1 MAKRIFISY
10 RRSDTQM
17 AAGRLHD
24 SLVGRFGGPSVF
36 RDKEA
41 IRPGYDWIDE
51 IQNALAGDVVV
62 VALLGP
68 QWTDSRDAEG
78 RRRLDDPEDANRVEL
93 ETALT
98 KKVPVIPVLVEGAN
112 MPDADDLPSSLRALI
127 RRNAVPLRD
136 GDWDADFGRLADA
149 LSSLGDPPSA
159 RPKPA
164 RPGPTD
170 GSHRWARRVGAG
182 LAPGGRLAIVSTVD
196 GSGRQSGVP
205 QRESTAQ
212 RAVTPEPVQPSPSQ
226 PSPSQPSRPVSVAS
240 AAPPPP
246 AVPQRESIVNIAGTW
261 RDVNYAGVLDLVTQD
276 GPNLRLKRW
285 GVLPNGIGFESSGA
299 GTIEGTHISHR
310 YSTRYQTGAVSTGSC
325 TGTAAADGSRIEGTC
340 IDSLL
345 GTIPVITVRQ

>member
-24 SLVGRFGGPSVF
+24 ALVGLFGAASVF

-62 VALLGP
+62 LALLGP
-68 QWTDSRDAEG
+68 QWADSRDAEG
-78 RRRLDDPEDANRVEL
+78 RRRLDDPEDSNRVEL

-112 MPDADDLPSSLRALI
+112 VPDTDALPSGLRPLT
-127 RRNAVPLRD
+127 RRNAVRLRD
-136 GDWDADFGRLADA
+136 DDWDGDFGRLADA
-149 LSSLGDPPSA
+149 LRSLGVIASPRAQAVRS
-159 RPKPA
+159 
-164 RPGPTD
+164 
-170 GSHRWARRVGAG
+170 GSQDASRRSLWPFVAG
-182 LAPGGRLAIVSTVD
+182 LTAAALVVSVLFANWPGTATVAPQT
-196 GSGRQSGVP
+196 
-205 QRESTAQ
+205 E
-212 RAVTPEPVQPSPSQ
+212 SPS
-226 PSPSQPSRPVSVAS
+226 SPQVVQTQPVSDAPRNNPAS
-240 AAPPPP
+240 VAPPEAP
-246 AVPQRESIVNIAGTW
+246 AVRRESIVNIAGTW
-261 RDVNYAGVLDLVTQD
+261 RDVNYAGVVDQVTQE
-276 GPNLRLKRW
+276 GRNLSLRRW

-299 GTIEGTHISHR
+299 GTIDGTHISHR

-325 TGTAAADGSRIEGTC
+325 TGTTDGSRIEGTC

>member
-68 QWTDSRDAEG
+68 QWADSRDAEG
-78 RRRLDDPEDANRVEL
+78 RRRLDDPEDSNRVEL

-98 KKVPVIPVLVEGAN
+98 KRVPVIPVLVEGAN
-112 MPDADDLPSSLRALI
+112 VPDADMLPSSLRALT
-127 RRNAVPLRD
+127 RRNAVRLRD
-136 GDWDADFGRLADA
+136 DDWDADFGRLADA
-149 LSSLGDPPSA
+149 LGSLGVVASS
-159 RPKPA
+159 RPQA
-164 RPGPTD
+164 GHS
-170 GSHRWARRVGAG
+170 GSQDSSRKQMWIVGAG
-182 LAPGGRLAIVSTVD
+182 LAALALVAVVAANWPGRAAV
-196 GSGRQSGVP
+196 
-205 QRESTAQ
+205 AQ
-212 RAVTPEPVQPSPSQ
+212 RTESPAASQ
-226 PSPSQPSRPVSVAS
+226 TVQPSRPVSDGARTNPAPV
-240 AAPPPP
+240 APPEAP
-246 AVPQRESIVNIAGTW
+246 VVRRESIVNIAGTW
-261 RDVNYAGVLDLVTQD
+261 RDVNYAGVIDQVTQE
-276 GPNLRLKRW
+276 GRSLSLKRW
-285 GVLPNGIGFESSGA
+285 GVLPNGIGFESTGT
-299 GTIEGTHISHR
+299 GTIDGTYISHR
-310 YSTRYQTGAVSTGSC
+310 YSTRYQTGAVSSGSC